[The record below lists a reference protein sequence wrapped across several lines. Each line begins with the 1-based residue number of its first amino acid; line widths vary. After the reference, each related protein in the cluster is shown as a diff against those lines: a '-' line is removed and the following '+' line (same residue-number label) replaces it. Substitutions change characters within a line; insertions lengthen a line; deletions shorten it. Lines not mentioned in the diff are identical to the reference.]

1 MYIYTNNKL
10 LQEWPSTDP
19 MARYEKNMLFKNLIS
34 NVDESVGQSDSLG
47 KNPIALNEHDEDEVE
62 HDPFEFFHDDTILF
76 SRL

>member
-10 LQEWPSTDP
+10 LQEWPSTNP
-19 MARYEKNMLFKNLIS
+19 MAWYEKNMLFKNLIS
-34 NVDESVGQSDSLG
+34 DVDESVDESDSLG

-62 HDPFEFFHDDTILF
+62 HDPFEFFHDDKILF